1 MFSLKIMFFVQHMN
15 IETTNTNTLTLL
27 DNNKQRCDV
36 SLTDAIGGQQNT
48 TFITKLKEHFT
59 EEEQQLYVANL
70 YMYMN
75 YHPTNEYPINLED
88 VYKMIGFVHKKNAKR
103 TLENNFIEGEDYKV
117 ALLHT
122 EKRKN
127 EKEVLLL
134 PTEKQKTDENRGG
147 HNKEDIMLNV
157 DTFKNLCMLARTDQ
171 GKQIRKYY
179 VKLENVYNEIINDE
193 IQQSKQEL
201 EENKRQL
208 EERNKQIEET
218 TRELHLYK
226 QKTYEEIEKTG
237 HVYIIRTDGGYKVGK
252 TKDINN
258 RVKGLQTGNNREI
271 EVVFDFKT
279 SNSDLLEKNVHYILD
294 RYRCNSNR
302 EFFDC
307 DPEYIKRIITI
318 VGSTIDTLKS
328 CYKHISNDELTS
340 RLESGVKFTINDKTD
355 RPPEYNAEN
364 INFCNWL
371 DKNVRERHN
380 SLLNL
385 KDVCESYLD
394 KKNIHSSVANRIRI
408 DLESWIRRRF
418 DNIRY
423 IYTDSS
429 LNGIKYKGWI
439 GLELVV

>member
-1 MFSLKIMFFVQHMN
+1 MN
-15 IETTNTNTLTLL
+15 IETTNTNILTLL

-70 YMYMN
+70 YTYMN

-134 PTEKQKTDENRGG
+134 PTEKQKNGENLNVNSKAASPYGEAAISTKNLGG
-147 HNKEDIMLNV
+147 AGLNKETVMLNV
-157 DTFKNLCMLARTDQ
+157 DTFKNLCMLTRTNQ

-193 IQQSKQEL
+193 IQQSKREL

-218 TRELHLYK
+218 QRELHLYK

-307 DPEYIKRIITI
+307 NPEYIKRIITV

-328 CYKHISNDELTS
+328 CYKHISNDELTK

-364 INFCNWL
+364 VDFCNWL
-371 DKNVRERHN
+371 DKNIRERHN
-380 SLLNL
+380 NLLNL

-394 KKNIHSSVANRIRI
+394 KKT
-408 DLESWIRRRF
+408 
-418 DNIRY
+418 Y
-423 IYTDSS
+423 IQ
-429 LNGIKYKGWI
+429 
-439 GLELVV
+439 V